1 MLKYESA
8 IYYWCIVYVEEFT
21 IEQTKTFMMIQAE
34 SHSYRDYYNSLKQY
48 FSFLIC
54 WFVGRTEDNRSIGLD
69 RSMSSSNVII

>member
-1 MLKYESA
+1 MLNMKVR
-8 IYYWCIVYVEEFT
+8 CIGYVEEFT
-21 IEQTKTFMMIQAE
+21 IEQTKTLMMIQPE

-69 RSMSSSNVII
+69 KKYVDSSSNVIV